1 MKMKTQLI
9 KMFRIQWKAA
19 LAEKCI
25 VLNAHVRK
33 EEWSKINN
41 LSFYLRKLEKEKQ
54 IKSKIN
60 RRKEIMTT
68 KAEINKT

>member
-68 KAEINKT
+68 KAEINET